1 MSDEAG
7 VWEDKWAADAEVVPV
22 ERDPPRQ
29 SGERRLIIALL
40 GDAFK
45 LRGYY
50 VAHSTPPPPRR
61 YTARVLVADKIWIA
75 SAREHP
81 MSFLW
86 CCSMLGWSPD
96 VMRRRYKEGVR
107 VDFGFHDQTKRAGGI
122 EES

>member
-1 MSDEAG
+1 MSDQVG
-7 VWEDKWAADAEVVPV
+7 VWRDKWEADQVEVPV
-22 ERDPPRQ
+22 EREPPRQ
-29 SGERRLIIALL
+29 SGSRRLIIALV

-50 VAHSTPPPPRR
+50 VATGEPPPPQR

-86 CCSMLGWSPD
+86 CCAMLGWDPD
-96 VMRRRYKEGVR
+96 VMRRRFKEGVT
-107 VDFGFHDQTKRAGGI
+107 VDFGFHDQTKREGGM
-122 EES
+122 ES